1 MFINKQHNSD
11 LYNILLILS
20 RNIFFYKDLS
30 LKDSFETRVFL
41 MFIHYSI
48 ILIVIKTKNLK
59 VDQENYNHLFNCIEN
74 NLREL
79 GFGDVSVNKKM
90 KDLNKILYDI
100 LLKLNLNKSG
110 FKLNKELIGKYFN
123 NFTSNNEKWDKCKDY
138 FEGFYKFCFD
148 MDPENMLKDL
158 NKYKF

>member
-30 LKDSFETRVFL
+30 LKDTFETRVFL

-59 VDQENYNHLFNCIEN
+59 VDQRIIITC
-74 NLREL
+74 
-79 GFGDVSVNKKM
+79 
-90 KDLNKILYDI
+90 
-100 LLKLNLNKSG
+100 
-110 FKLNKELIGKYFN
+110 LIV
-123 NFTSNNEKWDKCKDY
+123 
-138 FEGFYKFCFD
+138 
-148 MDPENMLKDL
+148 
-158 NKYKF
+158 